1 LSPAESYMQLDL
13 VLWRGVVCKVGRFHM
28 VHFVGKQFL
37 QRANTVLVLTL
48 VWGGVAACA
57 IAATIYDIS
66 HWFLG

>member
-1 LSPAESYMQLDL
+1 
-13 VLWRGVVCKVGRFHM
+13 M
-28 VHFVGKQFL
+28 VQFVDKRFL

-57 IAATIYDIS
+57 IAATVYDIS